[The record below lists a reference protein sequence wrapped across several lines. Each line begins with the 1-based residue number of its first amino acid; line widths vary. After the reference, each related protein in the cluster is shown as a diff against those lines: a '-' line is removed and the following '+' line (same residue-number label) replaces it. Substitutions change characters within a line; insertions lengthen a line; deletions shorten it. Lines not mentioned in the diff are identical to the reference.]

1 MSLQKQSNLSFF
13 LFILLILIFL
23 SSSLLTERNK
33 TFSKPWTMSMLMAAK
48 STSLCYSNPS
58 ISSRTKQN
66 PRAVRYAYPTVRM
79 QSRVHRLIEEQGA
92 VLIPGVYDALSA
104 AIVQQTGFS
113 AALISGYALS
123 ASILGKPDFGLI
135 TPPEMAA
142 AARSVCSAA
151 PGIPI
156 LADAGKFGLFDIF
169 FADTGGGN
177 ALNVQRTVKDLIAAG
192 AAGCFLE
199 DQAWP
204 KRCGHMRGKEVIP
217 AEEHA
222 AKIASARDAIGDSDF
237 FLIARTD
244 ARALS
249 AKTGLSDAIDRAN
262 LYMEAGADASFV
274 EAPRDDDELKEIGK
288 RTKGYRLCN
297 MLEGGRTPLHT
308 PDELKEMGFHLIA
321 HPLTSL
327 YASTRALVDVL
338 KILKE
343 KGTTKDHLEKMITFE
358 EFNRL
363 VNLGEWYELET
374 KYSNLRNALGTNN

>member
-1 MSLQKQSNLSFF
+1 
-13 LFILLILIFL
+13 
-23 SSSLLTERNK
+23 
-33 TFSKPWTMSMLMAAK
+33 
-48 STSLCYSNPS
+48 
-58 ISSRTKQN
+58 
-66 PRAVRYAYPTVRM
+66 M

-92 VLIPGVYDALSA
+92 VLVPGVYDALSA
-104 AIVQQTGFS
+104 AIVQHRILRRADLWLRSLRLYFGKTGFR
-113 AALISGYALS
+113 
-123 ASILGKPDFGLI
+123 
-135 TPPEMAA
+135 PPEMAA

-156 LADAGKFGLFDIF
+156 LADAGKFGYLTFY
-169 FADTGGGN
+169 ADTGGGN

-374 KYSNLRNALGTNN
+374 KYSNLRNALGTHN

>member
-1 MSLQKQSNLSFF
+1 MLLWGYRAGPGMAKEGICVEKSSGHLASNLG
-13 LFILLILIFL
+13 
-23 SSSLLTERNK
+23 
-33 TFSKPWTMSMLMAAK
+33 
-48 STSLCYSNPS
+48 
-58 ISSRTKQN
+58 
-66 PRAVRYAYPTVRM
+66 
-79 QSRVHRLIEEQGA
+79 EQ
-92 VLIPGVYDALSA
+92 
-104 AIVQQTGFS
+104 
-113 AALISGYALS
+113 
-123 ASILGKPDFGLI
+123 
-135 TPPEMAA
+135 
-142 AARSVCSAA
+142 
-151 PGIPI
+151 
-156 LADAGKFGLFDIF
+156 
-169 FADTGGGN
+169 
-177 ALNVQRTVKDLIAAG
+177 
-192 AAGCFLE
+192 
-199 DQAWP
+199 
-204 KRCGHMRGKEVIP
+204 VIP

-374 KYSNLRNALGTNN
+374 KYSNLRNALGTTKP

>member
-1 MSLQKQSNLSFF
+1 MS
-13 LFILLILIFL
+13 I
-23 SSSLLTERNK
+23 
-33 TFSKPWTMSMLMAAK
+33 LMAAK
-48 STSLCYSNPS
+48 STSLCNSNS
-58 ISSRTKQN
+58 TFSAKIRHN
-66 PRAVRYAYPTVRM
+66 PRAVRTAYPTVRM

-123 ASILGKPDFGLI
+123 AAILGKPDFGLI

-142 AARSVCSAA
+142 TARLVCAAA
-151 PGIPI
+151 PNIPI
-156 LADAGKFGLFDIF
+156 IAD
-169 FADTGGGN
+169 ADTGGGN

-262 LYMEAGADASFV
+262 LYMEAGADACFV
-274 EAPRDDDELKEIGK
+274 EAPRDDDELREIGK
-288 RTKGYRLCN
+288 RTKGYRVCN

-363 VNLGEWYELET
+363 VNLDSWYELEI
-374 KYSNLRNALGTNN
+374 KYSNLRNALGTTKS

>member
-1 MSLQKQSNLSFF
+1 
-13 LFILLILIFL
+13 
-23 SSSLLTERNK
+23 
-33 TFSKPWTMSMLMAAK
+33 MSMLMAAK
-48 STSLCYSNPS
+48 STSLCYSNSS
-58 ISSRTKQN
+58 ISSGTKQN
-66 PRAVRYAYPTVRM
+66 PRAVIRAYPTVRM
-79 QSRVHRLIEEQGA
+79 QSRVHRLIEEQGI

-142 AARSVCSAA
+142 AARSVCAAA

-156 LADAGKFGLFDIF
+156 IAD
-169 FADTGGGN
+169 ADTGGGN

-222 AKIASARDAIGDSDF
+222 AKIASARDAIGDADF

-262 LYMEAGADASFV
+262 LYVEAGADASFV

-374 KYSNLRNALGTNN
+374 KYSNLRNALGTTKP

>member
-1 MSLQKQSNLSFF
+1 
-13 LFILLILIFL
+13 
-23 SSSLLTERNK
+23 
-33 TFSKPWTMSMLMAAK
+33 MSMLMAAK
-48 STSLCYSNPS
+48 STSLCYSHHS
-58 ISSRTKQN
+58 ISSRTKQT
-66 PRAVRYAYPTVRM
+66 PRAVVIRAYPTVRM

-92 VLIPGVYDALSA
+92 VLVPGVYDALSA

-142 AARSVCSAA
+142 AARSVCAAA

-156 LADAGKFGLFDIF
+156 LAD
-169 FADTGGGN
+169 ADTGGGN

-338 KILKE
+338 KILKD

-363 VNLGEWYELET
+363 VNLGEWYEFET
-374 KYSNLRNALGTNN
+374 KYSNLRNALGTHN

>member
-1 MSLQKQSNLSFF
+1 
-13 LFILLILIFL
+13 
-23 SSSLLTERNK
+23 
-33 TFSKPWTMSMLMAAK
+33 MSMLMAAK

-66 PRAVRYAYPTVRM
+66 PRVVRYAYPTVRM

-92 VLIPGVYDALSA
+92 VLVPGVYDALSA

-113 AALISGYALS
+113 AALISGYALR
-123 ASILGKPDFGLI
+123 LYFGKTGFR
-135 TPPEMAA
+135 PPEMAA

-156 LADAGKFGLFDIF
+156 LAD
-169 FADTGGGN
+169 ADTGGGN

-374 KYSNLRNALGTNN
+374 KYSNLRNALGTHN